1 MYSIDLISDKELVK
15 RASCVYQLAD
25 LTSTQ
30 HSLDS
35 TLFGA
40 NSTKLKQCQ
49 VCGQRL
55 DRCISHSAVIELP
68 MPIVNVICHDECVS
82 LLSCLCPRCS
92 HIVLPEDQLAQV
104 RRLDPNSRFK
114 TVCNLVKKQ
123 QDKLVD
129 SSFICPHCNK
139 ECHSIIKPY
148 DKKESYVDIF
158 SIFNPVTSQFEVI
171 SPIYVMEVLQA
182 FDQLEEVGW
191 KESFHPHNFMTSYI
205 PIIPTK
211 LRTKSVVN
219 GQETASCLTTYYRQ
233 IIEFSVTKLTVIK
246 NVSLDKKTILIDK
259 SKLNEFIE
267 EYTKLYA
274 YYLLISDS
282 GSQAVNEKLLNTLN
296 KNFRLGYDSS
306 SCLIKRFKGKSK
318 SIFNKGIIGMVHD
331 VACRIVLGAG
341 EDVEMHK
348 IGIPITVA
356 NKLSIGYPVYKE
368 NLKFMKSLIVS
379 MCNNKIYGNPYI
391 PKVLGVIPSYTGK
404 FQKFSVSTGQ
414 AMANSLQEGDTLCLS
429 LCNGDFVMQSRHPVI
444 REECL
449 TSFQVKKE
457 QTSTVGIPLHVCEI
471 KQADFDGD
479 EIQIYVCSDHVCD
492 IESLLLHSVYAQLR
506 SAGTGSFSFYYC
518 GTHDD
523 DLGVA
528 RIGDFDIDY
537 HNHQKVK
544 PMNVIDEI
552 EKHLPKDLTYK
563 SSSLEITDG
572 KINRT
577 KTNFKDK
584 AFYKFYSSVFGEP
597 KCTELMD
604 VLTHLGY
611 EINRT
616 YGASLGFEIRYLG
629 EPEGKKRIQELKE
642 NAYQK
647 ATERIKIDGKP
658 TNTSMNYFEEI
669 KPEIKKILVEGAN
682 GSNLEKMRYTV
693 AKAAEY
699 QAMVAFPNHVKIEGE
714 PVTCYLA
721 EGTRTN
727 FGGYK
732 YSIDPCDYGFVKEGY
747 VEDMSPYSHFFIVM
761 DELKTIF
768 TRTNSVAKQGYM
780 TKKMAV
786 LYERVFADYNGCV
799 VDNETHLANQY
810 GQCGVDSRSEIELTL
825 EDLELTQKEFCSK
838 YSDKKLCEL
847 HEYLLNLRNSYK
859 AITSFKKQAIPN
871 GFVTAIDFNQ
881 LFTDKY
887 RGKTDQKAID
897 AFIDDMYEIFVPKAL
912 QHDKS
917 KIMENFKHHEYYFRI
932 MLSKNKLDD
941 ALKNRLLEL
950 IRNMLINA
958 GDPIGSK
965 CALAAS
971 APMTQA
977 MLSAIH
983 TTGSSGGTS
992 VDFVRRPQGLNAFE
1006 QLVGGKKPEDTLFI
1020 TIQLFD
1026 DSKEATEKFA
1036 HEQETFYYNEIWT
1049 TNEFHI
1055 SKSIPEKL
1063 LKMYGN
1069 KLIKEKRSPMYV
1081 VSTWNMIRISGFGI
1095 KVSDIIN
1102 ALMSSYP
1109 EIKFMLP
1116 YVINNSQIKVN
1127 IYFNEDVSTQ
1137 HVYKLLR
1144 KWSKVKDSNVIHG
1157 AYLKNCFVLEN
1168 VNNPGHYAIEANESI
1183 CGNNALN
1190 KLIFN
1195 PLVNP
1200 CKCLVSHPDNM
1211 LEMYGIFE
1219 TEPRLYEQ
1227 FLYAGAN
1234 LSDTRELSSRVW
1246 KLLCNV
1252 MTADGFMTYANALSM
1267 LHSSYG
1273 DLMKTLKFERAPLFL
1288 NNACKTNKKQYINEY
1303 TSAAVFAEA
1312 PPMGDSVSKYILYP
1326 NE

>member
-1 MYSIDLISDKELVK
+1 MYSIELISDKELLK
-15 RASCVYQLAD
+15 KATCVYQLSD
-25 LTSTQ
+25 LTSTN

-55 DRCISHSAVIELP
+55 DRCISHYAVIELP
-68 MPIVNVICHDECVS
+68 MPIVNVICHDECVA
-82 LLSCLCPRCS
+82 LLNCLCPVCS
-92 HIVLPEDQLAQV
+92 HIILPEDQLSEV
-104 RRLDPNSRFK
+104 RKLNADVRFK
-114 TVCNLVKKQ
+114 TVCALVKKF
-123 QDKLVD
+123 QDKLID
-129 SSFICPHCNK
+129 STFVCPYCSK
-139 ECHSIIKPY
+139 ECSSVIKPY
-148 DKKESYVDIF
+148 TKCETFTDIF
-158 SIFNPVTSQFEVI
+158 CISNPKTNQFEVI

-182 FDQLEEVGW
+182 FTQIEEVGW
-191 KESFHPHNFMTSYI
+191 ADSFHPKNFMTSYI

-211 LRTKSVVN
+211 LRTKSIVN
-219 GQETASCLTTYYRQ
+219 GQETASCLTTYYKQ
-233 IIEFSVTKLTVIK
+233 IIEQVVPKLAIIK
-246 NVSLDKKTILIDK
+246 NVCMDKKTILIDK
-259 SKLNEFIE
+259 SKLSEFIE
-267 EYTKLYA
+267 HYTKLYA
-274 YYLLISDS
+274 YHLLISNS
-282 GSQAVNEKLLNTLN
+282 GSDAVKERLLNTLN

-348 IGIPITVA
+348 IGVPISVA

-368 NLKFMKSLIVS
+368 NLKFMKSLIVN

-391 PKVLGVIPSYTGK
+391 PKVLGVIPLYSGK

-414 AMANSLQEGDTLCLS
+414 AMANSLQEGDTICLS

-444 REECL
+444 REESL

-479 EIQIYVCSDHVCD
+479 EIQIYVCSDHVND
-492 IESLLLHSVYAQLR
+492 VESLLLHSVYSQLR

-523 DLGVA
+523 DLGVS
-528 RIGDFDIDY
+528 RIGDFTIDY
-537 HNHQKVK
+537 HNHQKCK
-544 PMNVIDEI
+544 PMNVLDEV
-552 EKHLPKDLTYK
+552 EKYLPSDLNYK
-563 SSSLEITDG
+563 SSSLEIVNG
-572 KINRT
+572 KLNRS

-584 AFYKFYSSVFGEP
+584 SFYKFYSSVFGES

-616 YGASLGFEIRYLG
+616 YGASLGYEVRFLG
-629 EPEGKKRIQELKE
+629 KPEEWKRIQDLKE
-642 NAYQK
+642 QAYLK
-647 ATERIKIDGKP
+647 ATELIKVNGKP
-658 TNTSMNYFEEI
+658 NYASVNCFEEI
-669 KPEIKKILVEGAN
+669 KPEIKKIIIEAAKGT
-682 GSNLEKMRYTV
+682 NLERMRYTQ
-693 AKAAEY
+693 AKSAEY
-699 QAMVAFPNHVKIEGE
+699 QAMIVYPNHVKIEGE
-714 PVTCYLA
+714 PVPCYLA

-732 YSIDPCDYGFVKEGY
+732 FSNDPVDYGFVKDGY
-747 VEDMSPYSHFFIVM
+747 VDDMSAYSHFFIVM

-786 LYERVFADYNGCV
+786 LYERVFADYNGSV
-799 VDNETHLANQY
+799 VDNDTHLANQY
-810 GQCGVDSRSEIELTL
+810 GQCGINSRSEIKLEL
-825 EDLELTQKEFCSK
+825 EDMELPRKEFNSK
-838 YSDKKLCEL
+838 YSDKKLCDL
-847 HEYLLNLRNSYK
+847 HDYLLKIRNGYK
-859 AITSFKKQAIPN
+859 AITSFKKQMIQN
-871 GFVTAIDFNQ
+871 SFVTAVDFNQ
-881 LFTDKY
+881 IFTDKY
-887 RGKTDQKAID
+887 KGKTAQKDID
-897 AFIDDMYEIFVPKAL
+897 DFIDEMYNVFVPEAI

-917 KIMENFKHHEYYFRI
+917 KMMENFKHHEFYFRI
-932 MLSKNKLDD
+932 MASKYKIDNELKEKL
-941 ALKNRLLEL
+941 LIL
-950 IRNMLINA
+950 IRNMLISA

-983 TTGSSGGTS
+983 AAGSSGGIS
-992 VDFVRRPQGLNAFE
+992 VDFVKRPQGLNAFE
-1006 QLVGGKKPEDTLFI
+1006 QLIGGTAPGDSLFM
-1020 TIQLFD
+1020 TIVLLD

-1055 SKSIPEKL
+1055 SKSIPKNL
-1063 LKMYGN
+1063 LTMYGKN
-1069 KLIKEKRSPMYV
+1069 LEKEKRSSMYV
-1081 VSTWNMIRISGFGI
+1081 ISTWNMIRISGFGI

-1102 ALMSSYP
+1102 ALMSNYP

-1116 YVINNSQIKVN
+1116 YVINKSQIKVH
-1127 IYFNEDVSTQ
+1127 IYFDESVSTQ

-1144 KWSKVKDSNVIHG
+1144 KWTKEKDTNVIHG
-1157 AYLKNCFVLEN
+1157 CYLKNCFVVEN
-1168 VNNPGHYAIEANESI
+1168 INNPGHYAIEANESI
-1183 CGNNALN
+1183 PGNGAFNAMS
-1190 KLIFN
+1190 FH

-1200 CKCLVSHPDNM
+1200 CKCLISHPEYM
-1211 LEMYGIFE
+1211 LEYYGIFE
-1219 TEPRLYEQ
+1219 TETRLYEQ

-1267 LHSSYG
+1267 IHSSFG
-1273 DLMKTLKFERAPLFL
+1273 DLMKSLKFERAPLFL
-1288 NNACKTNKKQYINEY
+1288 KNACQINKKRHINEY
-1303 TSAAVFAEA
+1303 TSAAVFGDSA
-1312 PPMGDSVSKYILYP
+1312 PMGDGVSKYILYP

>member
-1 MYSIDLISDKELVK
+1 MYSIELISDNELVK
-15 RASCVYQLAD
+15 KATCVYQISD
-25 LTSTQ
+25 LTSTK

-40 NSTKLKQCQ
+40 NSTKHKQCQ
-49 VCGQRL
+49 ICGQRL
-55 DRCISHSAVIELP
+55 DRCTSHYAVIELP

-82 LLSCLCPRCS
+82 LLNCLCPRCG
-92 HIVLPEDQLAQV
+92 HIILPEDVLAQV
-104 RRLDPNSRFK
+104 RKLNPESRFR
-114 TVCNLVKKQ
+114 VICSLVKKQ
-123 QDKLVD
+123 QDKQID

-139 ECHSIIKPY
+139 ECHSTIRPY
-148 DKKESYVDIF
+148 EKKETFVDIF
-158 SIFNPVTSQFEVI
+158 AIMNPVSAKFEVI
-171 SPIYVMEVLQA
+171 SPIYAMEILQM
-182 FDQLEEVGW
+182 FTQLEEVGW
-191 KESFHPHNFMTSYI
+191 EPTFHPRNFMTNYI

-211 LRTKSVVN
+211 LRTKSIVN
-219 GQETASCLTTYYRQ
+219 GQESASCLTTYYKQ
-233 IIEFSVTKLTVIK
+233 IIEQEIPKLSIIK
-246 NVSLDKKTILIDK
+246 NINMDKNTIMIDK

-282 GSQAVNEKLLNTLN
+282 GSQVTNEKLLNTLN

-306 SCLIKRFKGKSK
+306 SCLLKRFKGKSK

-331 VACRIVLGAG
+331 CACRNVLGAG
-341 EDVEMHK
+341 EDVDMYK
-348 IGIPITVA
+348 IGVPLGIA

-368 NLKFMKSLIVS
+368 NLKFIKSLIIS

-391 PKVLGVIPSYTGK
+391 PKVLGWIPSISGK
-404 FQKFSVSTGQ
+404 FQKFTPSTGP
-414 AMANSLQEGDTLCLS
+414 AIANKIQEGDVICIS
-429 LCNGDFVMQSRHPVI
+429 LFNGDFVMQSRHPVI

-479 EIQIYVCSDHVCD
+479 EIQIYVCSDHVND
-492 IESLLLHSVYAQLR
+492 IESLLLHSVYTQMR

-523 DLGVA
+523 DLGVS

-544 PMNVIDEI
+544 PMNVLDEV
-552 EKHLPKDLTYK
+552 EKHLPSDLTYK
-563 SSSLEITDG
+563 SSSLEITNG
-572 KINRT
+572 KINRN

-597 KCTELMD
+597 KCAELMD

-616 YGASLGFEIRYLG
+616 YGASLGFEVRYLG
-629 EPEGKKRIQELKE
+629 KPEGWKRIQELKE
-642 NAYQK
+642 LAYK
-647 ATERIKIDGKP
+647 KSIELLKVNGKP
-658 TNTSMNYFEEI
+658 TFESLNCFEEI
-669 KPEIKKILVEGAN
+669 KPEIKKILIEGAAN
-682 GSNLEKMRYTV
+682 SNLEKMNYTK

-699 QAMVAFPNHVKIEGE
+699 QAMTVYPNHVKIEGE
-714 PVTCYLA
+714 PVPCYLA

-732 YSIDPCDYGFVKEGY
+732 YSIDPCDYGFIKEGY
-747 VEDMSPYSHFFIVM
+747 NQDMSPYSHFFIVM

-768 TRTNSVAKQGYM
+768 TRTNSVATQGYM
-780 TKKMAV
+780 TKKMTV
-786 LYERVFADYNGCV
+786 LFERAFADYNGCV

-810 GQCGVDSRSEIELTL
+810 GQCGVDSRSEVVLTL
-825 EDLELTQKEFCSK
+825 EDIDLPHKEFCSK

-847 HEYLLNLRNSYK
+847 HDHLQKIRKHYQS
-859 AITSFKKQAIPN
+859 ITSFKKQIVPN
-871 GFVTAIDFNQ
+871 GFITAIDFNQ
-881 LFTDKY
+881 LFLDKY
-887 RGKTDQKAID
+887 LGKTDQKEVD
-897 AFIDDMYEIFVPKAL
+897 QFIDEMYEIFVPKAL
-912 QHDKS
+912 QNDKS
-917 KIMENFKHHEYYFRI
+917 KIIENFKHHEYYFRI
-932 MLSKNKLDD
+932 MLSKYKLEKD
-941 ALKNRLLEL
+941 LKDKLLKL
-950 IRNMLINA
+950 LHKMLINA
-958 GDPIGSK
+958 GDPVGSK

-983 TTGSSGGTS
+983 IAVSSGGIS
-992 VDFVRRPQGLNAFE
+992 VDFVKRPQGLNAFQ
-1006 QLVGGKKPEDTLFI
+1006 QLIGGTKPEDTLFI

-1055 SKSIPEKL
+1055 SKSIPENL
-1063 LKMYGN
+1063 LDWYG
-1069 KLIKEKRSPMYV
+1069 KHLAKKTRSPMYV

-1095 KVSDIIN
+1095 KTTDIIN

-1116 YVINNSQIKVN
+1116 YPINERQIKVY
-1127 IYFNEDVSTQ
+1127 IYFDESVTTQ

-1144 KWSKVKDSNVIHG
+1144 KWGKVKDSNVIHG
-1157 AYLKNCFVLEN
+1157 RYLKNCYVLEN

-1183 CGNNALN
+1183 PGNGALN
-1190 KLIFN
+1190 KIIFN

-1200 CKCLVSHPDNM
+1200 CKCLVSHPESIVDT
-1211 LEMYGIFE
+1211 YGIFE
-1219 TEPRLYEQ
+1219 AEPRIYEQ

-1246 KLLCNV
+1246 KLICNV
-1252 MTADGFMTYANALSM
+1252 MTADGFMTYASALSM
-1267 LHSSYG
+1267 LHSTFG
-1273 DLMKTLKFERAPLFL
+1273 DLMKSLKFERAPLFL
-1288 NNACKTNKKQYINEY
+1288 KNACQTNKKRLISENS
-1303 TSAAVFAEA
+1303 SAAVFGVHS
-1312 PPMGDSVSKYILYP
+1312 PMGDSVSQYIIYP
-1326 NE
+1326 N